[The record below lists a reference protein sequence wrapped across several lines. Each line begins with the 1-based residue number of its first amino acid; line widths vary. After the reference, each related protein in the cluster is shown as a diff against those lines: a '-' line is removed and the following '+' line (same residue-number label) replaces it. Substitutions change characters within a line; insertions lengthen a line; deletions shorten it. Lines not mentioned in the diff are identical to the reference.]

1 MVAMTD
7 RELKALLQEL
17 AALHSEGEPIVT
29 MCLDTRWSDEQQ
41 RERARGFVRERA
53 KHELDAH
60 DAHPQRDA
68 LERTL
73 RRVVTAAEERV
84 SEARDGGPQ
93 GLALYA
99 CEALGLWRVVELP
112 RPLPSKLCTGMRPQ
126 LLPLARLFDDV
137 EPAVVAFVH
146 AKGAQVYE
154 VALGGIVNE
163 TTIEGPLPRGPQGGP
178 FTPRPALGRQQVP
191 GNERGTA
198 EGFQYERAEKNERHH
213 QKFVEQ
219 NRRAA
224 AEFLTTLFDREPQR
238 TQVVLCGTGEAVAAF
253 ERHLPARLASRIIG
267 RFPRP
272 PARGGANGEGR
283 DGVLAA
289 TLEKLAEHERRAE
302 ERLVESAVGQAL
314 GGGLAVLGPEDVVL
328 AVNERRVHRLI
339 LEEDFARS
347 GWMCRNCNAL
357 GISHAERCGYCD
369 GELAWV
375 KELGE
380 EIASRV
386 MADDGEVA
394 VVPHTPRL
402 HSYRGVAATLRQ
414 AGRHG
419 LGVDAAHAPQA

>member
-1 MVAMTD
+1 MTD
-7 RELKALLQEL
+7 PELKALLQEL
-17 AALHSEGEPIVT
+17 AALQSEGEPIVT
-29 MCLDTRWSDEQQ
+29 MYLDTRWSSEQQ
-41 RERARGFVRERA
+41 RERARVLVREQA
-53 KHELDAH
+53 KHQLDAH
-60 DAHPQRDA
+60 DAHPQREA

-73 RRVVTAAEERV
+73 RRAVGVAEERV
-84 SEARDGGPQ
+84 DQAREGGAQ
-93 GLALYA
+93 GLALFA
-99 CEALGLWRVVELP
+99 CEALGLWRVVEVP

-137 EPAVVAFVH
+137 EPALVAFVH
-146 AKGAQVYE
+146 AKGAQIYE

-163 TTIEGPLPRGPQGGP
+163 TTIEGPLPRSPQSGP

-198 EGFQYERAEKNERHH
+198 EGFQYERAQKNERHH
-213 QKFVEQ
+213 EKFADQ

-238 TQVVLCGTGEAVAAF
+238 TQVVLCGTGESVAAF
-253 ERHLPARLASRIIG
+253 ERHLPARIASRVIG
-267 RFPRP
+267 RLPRP
-272 PARGGANGEGR
+272 PGKAGWNGEGR
-283 DGVLAA
+283 DGLLAA
-289 TLEKLAEHERRAE
+289 TLEKLAEHERAVE
-302 ERLVESAVGQAL
+302 QELVESAVGQAL

-339 LEEDFARS
+339 LEEDFERS

-357 GISHAERCGYCD
+357 GISHADRCSYCNGD
-369 GELAWV
+369 LAWV

-386 MADDGEVA
+386 MADDGEVE

-402 HSYRGVAATLRQ
+402 HTYRGVAATLRQ
-414 AGRHG
+414 AGRRG
-419 LGVDAAHAPQA
+419 LGMDEAHAPQA